1 MGERGCAAT
10 SLPCAV
16 PGLVA
21 RRATALDIGLSPNE
35 LSLSDSLVCI
45 LLEDLQKAL
54 LALFGLF
61 VCVESVCVECLFFK
75 DTGVQPH
82 LSVGLISVTKKTKP
96 EAQR

>member
-10 SLPCAV
+10 CLPCAV

-61 VCVESVCVECLFFK
+61 VCVESHGLDVYSSYWSRPSMAEELCVWE
-75 DTGVQPH
+75 
-82 LSVGLISVTKKTKP
+82 
-96 EAQR
+96 